1 MDWVMIV
8 LVLAFA
14 VRGSVRG
21 SVSQFFSLSGLLV
34 GLWVA
39 GWVSQWV
46 GSHWDGARP
55 AVVFWLL
62 RWLVALL
69 AGFAVVALFQWW
81 GEAFSETVRKSSFA
95 AVDRV
100 LGFGVGAL
108 LGVVV
113 TAFLMLGALRLRPH
127 PGVERALSSAR
138 LAPYVL
144 NGAVTVSNE
153 SSRWLPGDGWL
164 GREFKLAERR
174 LRARRDSESS
184 PSGS

>member
-1 MDWVMIV
+1 MLA

-14 VRGSVRG
+14 VRGSLRG
-21 SVSQFFSLSGLLV
+21 AVSQFFSLTGLLI

-46 GSHWDGARP
+46 GSHWEGARP

-69 AGFAVVALFQWW
+69 GGFAVVALFQWW
-81 GEAFSETVRKSSFA
+81 GETFAEAVRKGSFDV
-95 AVDRV
+95 VDRI

-108 LGVVV
+108 LGLVV
-113 TAFLMLGALRLRPH
+113 TAFLLLGGLRLRPH

-138 LAPYVL
+138 LTPVVL
-144 NGAVTVSNE
+144 HGAVTVSNDV
-153 SSRWLPGDGWL
+153 SRWLPGDGWL
-164 GREFKLAERR
+164 GREFMLAERR
-174 LRARRDSESS
+174 LRSRRDAEPS
-184 PSGS
+184 PPGS

>member
-1 MDWVMIV
+1 MDWALLG

-14 VRGSVRG
+14 VRGTFRG
-21 SVSQFFSLSGLLV
+21 SVSQCFSLSGLLI

-46 GSHWDGARP
+46 GQYWESARP

-69 AGFAVVALFQWW
+69 GGFAVVAAFQWW
-81 GEAFSETVRKSSFA
+81 GEGLAEAVRKGPFSV
-95 AVDRV
+95 VDRI
-100 LGFGVGAL
+100 LGFGVGAV

-113 TAFLMLGALRLRPH
+113 TAFLLLGGLRLRPH
-127 PGVERALSSAR
+127 PGVGRAISSAR
-138 LAPYVL
+138 LAPTVL
-144 NGAVTVSNE
+144 HGAVTVSNG

-164 GREFKLAERR
+164 GREFALAERR
-174 LRARRDSESS
+174 LKSRRDTGGS
-184 PSGS
+184 PSDS